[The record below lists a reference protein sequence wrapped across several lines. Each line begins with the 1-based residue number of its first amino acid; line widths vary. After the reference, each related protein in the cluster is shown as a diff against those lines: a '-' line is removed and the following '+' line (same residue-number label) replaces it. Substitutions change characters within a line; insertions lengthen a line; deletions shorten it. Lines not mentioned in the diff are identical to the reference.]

1 MARYEFAEMATSA
14 TFEHLPEVVIAR
26 TPRGSHVVTILML
39 IPVLLAVVAPVILLA
54 FAASASPSALA
65 LLTDRP
71 LAAIQSFIGLA
82 IWTGLFIVPLKRIL
96 SRLGAERTVRL
107 NPDSIDVTD
116 VTLLRKRTW
125 SAPLADYA
133 GIAHHVRSS
142 LSVLRH
148 ELVLVHP
155 DARKNVLLAVADRI
169 PQSTIDRAKTLLGLP
184 EVPARSLYNG
194 STNIAPSGMLEP
206 ARG

>member
-14 TFEHLPEVVIAR
+14 TFEHLPEVVVAR
-26 TPRGSHVVTILML
+26 TPRGSHAITALML
-39 IPVLLAVVAPVILLA
+39 IPVLLAIVAPVILVA
-54 FAASASPSALA
+54 FAAVASSSTLA

-71 LAAIQSFIGLA
+71 LAAIQSFIGLT
-82 IWTGLFIVPLKRIL
+82 IWTALFIVPLKRIL
-96 SRLGAERTVRL
+96 ARLGAERTVRL
-107 NPDSIDVTD
+107 NPDSVEVTD
-116 VTLLRKRTW
+116 VTLLGRRSW
-125 SAPLADYA
+125 SAPLAEYA

-155 DARKNVLLAVADRI
+155 DASKNVLIAIADRI

-184 EVPARSLYNG
+184 EVPARSLYG
-194 STNIAPSGMLEP
+194 RSHVSASSPMLEP
-206 ARG
+206 VRS